1 MTNAL
6 VPLMNKFLLVFGL
19 SIFACFA
26 SAAPLADKPIVD
38 STAHW
43 VEANTLLYV
52 KQPNTARLAVQANF
66 VDGFKKTLPIT
77 TKAAQ
82 AVQGFPHLNDFSA
95 AAINLPAD
103 TIKTLLKGELILN
116 QYDKKGVLLASSTIQ
131 TPGIIDELYTAGEQ
145 DADEITDFGAS
156 VLENAVQ
163 FKVWAPTAKTVSVL
177 LFDVNKKPLTS
188 AKLIMQ
194 EDRATGAW
202 IAKGGADLAFA
213 YYQFEVTVYHPASK
227 KIETLVVSDPYSHS
241 LSADGFYSQVIDLN
255 NPKTQPETW
264 ATQTSPR
271 VAAPE
276 DNILYELHIRD
287 FSASD
292 KTIKNQNARGKYA
305 AFLEKDSDGIK
316 HLTELRTAGLNVIH
330 LMPTFDFGTVNP
342 NPEKTIAL
350 DDTLEK
356 VCRLNPKNPAC
367 VGEFNPQQTLR
378 ELLTSFNS
386 RGSDAQAVI
395 ESLRTQDNYNW
406 GYDPF
411 HYTVPQST
419 YAINPEG
426 SARIVEF
433 RAMVAQLHNMG
444 FKVIMDVVYNHT
456 YAAGL
461 KEKSVLD
468 KIVPNYYHRLNPV
481 TGAIEQST
489 CCDNTATEHV
499 MMAKLMTDSLV
510 VWARDYHIN
519 GFRFDL
525 MGHQPKA
532 VMLRARA
539 AVRKIDPNTY
549 FYGEGWNFGEV
560 ASNKRFVQSTQLE
573 LGGTE
578 IGTYTDRLRDAVRG
592 GSSMDSGKDLRINQ
606 GIGNGLFVVPNDFQP
621 ADNNKA
627 KYLNYIDQIEVGLA
641 GNLAQFPLKNTGGKD
656 VIGSEVDYN
665 GSPAGYAKDPADT
678 INYVSKHDN
687 QTLWDNNQYRIAY
700 SVSSA
705 DRVRMQALSLS
716 YPLLAQGVPFLHMGC
731 EFLRSKSFLRDSY
744 DYGDWFNAVDFSKQ
758 SNHYDVGLPPAEK
771 DKDNWQLIA
780 DVLQKSEGRD
790 HVTPAQISLSNG
802 MFLDFIKVR
811 SSSPLFRLRTADD
824 IIKRVSFP
832 NAGANHQAGLIVMK
846 IDNSDLA
853 IDPTIKQIVVVFNNG
868 AVKQTFAYAD
878 AKQFKLHPVQTKGA
892 DVVVKTSSANGKGFT
907 VPAFTAAVFVR

>member
-1 MTNAL
+1 
-6 VPLMNKFLLVFGL
+6 MNKILLAFCFSLLV
-19 SIFACFA
+19 CFA
-26 SAAPLADKPIVD
+26 SAASPTSKPLVD
-38 STAHW
+38 SAAHW
-43 VEANTLLYV
+43 VEPGTILFIQ
-52 KQPNTARLAVQANF
+52 QPSAVRLAVQANF
-66 VDGFKKTLPIT
+66 VDNFKKPLPVTL
-77 TKAAQ
+77 KVAQ
-82 AVQGFPHLNDFSA
+82 DVKGFPHLNGFSA
-95 AAINLPAD
+95 AAINLPIN
-103 TIKTLLKGELILN
+103 TIKDLLTGELLFN

-131 TPGIIDELYTAGEQ
+131 TAGVIDALYTVGEQ
-145 DADEITDFGAS
+145 DADEITDFGANVS
-156 VLENAVQ
+156 ASAVQ
-163 FKVWAPTAKTVSVL
+163 FKVWAPTAKSVKVL
-177 LFDVNKKPLTS
+177 VFDANKNPLTP
-188 AKLIMQ
+188 AKIIMQ

-202 IAKGGADLAFA
+202 VAKGSTDLAFA

-241 LSADGFYSQVIDLN
+241 LSADGFYSQAVDLN

-264 ATQTSPR
+264 NAQASPR

-292 KTIKNQNARGKYA
+292 NSIKNHNARGKYA
-305 AFLEKDSDGIK
+305 AFLEKDSDGVK
-316 HLTELRTAGLNVIH
+316 HLTELRAAGLNVIH
-330 LMPTFDFGTVNP
+330 LLPTFDFGTVNSDSD
-342 NPEKTIAL
+342 KSISL
-350 DDTLEK
+350 DDSLEK
-356 VCRLNPKNPAC
+356 LCRLNPKNPAC
-367 VGEFNPQQTLR
+367 TNNLNPTQSLRTLLASLNPR
-378 ELLTSFNS
+378 S
-386 RGSDAQAVI
+386 GDAQAII

-411 HYTVPQST
+411 HYTVPQSS
-419 YAINPEG
+419 YAVNPEG
-426 SARIVEF
+426 TARIIEF

-456 YAAGL
+456 FAAGL

-468 KIVPNYYHRLNPV
+468 KIVPNYYHRLNPT

-499 MMAKLMTDSLV
+499 MMAKLMRDSLM
-510 VWARDYHIN
+510 VWARDYRIN

-532 VMLRARA
+532 VMLRARD
-539 AVRKIDPNTY
+539 AVRKIDPDTY

-560 ASNKRFVQSTQLE
+560 ANNKRFVQSTQLE

-592 GSSMDSGKDLRINQ
+592 GSSMDSGKNLRINQ
-606 GIGNGLFVVPNDFQP
+606 GIGNGLFVVPNEVQP

-627 KYLNYIDQIEVGLA
+627 KYLNYIDQIEIGLA
-641 GNLAQFPLKNTGGKD
+641 GNLAQFPLKNTSGKD
-656 VIGSEVDYN
+656 VIGSDVDYN
-665 GSPAGYAKDPADT
+665 GSPAGYANDPADT

-700 SVSSA
+700 GVSA
-705 DRVRMQALSLS
+705 TDRVRMQALSLA

-758 SNHYDVGLPPAEK
+758 SNNYDVGLPPEEK
-771 DKDNWQLIA
+771 DKDNWLVIE

-790 HVTPAQISLSNG
+790 HVTPAQISLSNSL
-802 MFLDFIKVR
+802 FLDFIKIR
-811 SSSPLFRLRTADD
+811 SSSPLFRLRTADE

-832 NAGANHQAGLIVMK
+832 NAGANHQAGLVVMK
-846 IDNSDLA
+846 IDNSDLV
-853 IDPTIKQIVVVFNNG
+853 IDPAIKQIVVVFNNG
-868 AVKQTFAYAD
+868 ATQQTFAYEG
-878 AKQFKLHPVQTKGA
+878 AKQFKLHPVQAKGTDA
-892 DVVVKTSSANGKGFT
+892 VVKTSKISSKGFT
-907 VPAFTAAVFVR
+907 VPAFTVAVFVR